1 MGPTIQNLIGPIWLP
16 FFLISHHFSRERVY
30 EDLNV
35 FWIKS
40 RQSIR
45 CFSLF
50 CDWFLLVVRK
60 WRMRSGQQIQRGILK
75 RRLTGLL
82 RSTSLSSLLSSPSPS
97 PNSSSSSPPGP
108 YISPS
113 FQFIPNDVV
122 WFPWYRFLLR
132 ISKLVCLFVCLF
144 FCLDFGFWNLEYSNY
159 VFFSCGIRMRVFSLS
174 SGCQNPM
181 QPYTNLGFMTFGI
194 CVRICLLLVW
204 MQTMKKLVTW
214 KHKGEALTRFHLTIF
229 FYYLKKKLLSCLY
242 LYCVIS

>member
-1 MGPTIQNLIGPIWLP
+1 MGATIQNLIGPIWLP

-108 YISPS
+108 YIPPS

-132 ISKLVCLFVCLF
+132 ISKLVCLFVCF
-144 FCLDFGFWNLEYSNY
+144 YAWISGSGIWN
-159 VFFSCGIRMRVFSLS
+159 IPTMFSLAVGFEWGS
-174 SGCQNPM
+174 SVSV
-181 QPYTNLGFMTFGI
+181 LGARTLCNHTQI
-194 CVRICLLLVW
+194 
-204 MQTMKKLVTW
+204 
-214 KHKGEALTRFHLTIF
+214 
-229 FYYLKKKLLSCLY
+229 
-242 LYCVIS
+242 